1 MDVIAQDSR
10 LGSAAQAFL
19 SRGGKMLIDG
29 RLCDAE
35 SGKTIPV
42 YNPATGQ
49 IVMSVA
55 EADRADVNRA
65 VAAARRT
72 FDDGSWASVTHSKRG
87 QLLWRLADLLERD
100 ADEFAELESL
110 DNGKPKSVALAADVP
125 LAADPFWY
133 MAGWATVPRS
143 RRRCRT
149 CPTRSSMRTRRV
161 SRSAS
166 PGRSSPRTARS

>member
-1 MDVIAQDSR
+1 MLIGGEWRHALSGRTFESHDPGTGELLAILAEGDAQD
-10 LGSAAQAFL
+10 
-19 SRGGKMLIDG
+19 
-29 RLCDAE
+29 
-35 SGKTIPV
+35 V
-42 YNPATGQ
+42 
-49 IVMSVA
+49 
-55 EADRADVNRA
+55 
-65 VAAARRT
+65 
-72 FDDGSWASVTHSKRG
+72 
-87 QLLWRLADLLERD
+87 DL
-100 ADEFAELESL
+100 AELESL